1 MRGFLMF
8 VLGVL
13 MLTGCSGSGQKTII
27 IATGEKG
34 GLYHQF
40 GMLLKD
46 KLQKQGNVSVKL
58 LSTKGSSENATLIQ
72 QQKVDFSIVQAGVN
86 TFDGIEV
93 VTPLFVEPILMFATQ
108 YANVNYIADLSGKT
122 INLGVEGSGSRIT
135 GERILAHYE
144 IKSFKLDEGYFA
156 TDKRPTYDVSIAVGG
171 LLNKDIKKVVKDNL
185 LKLLPISDAKAIAL
199 KHTHLHPFVIPKGIF
214 SQNPPIPQAD
224 TTSVAST
231 AILISRPGIDEHLV
245 EVVLK
250 TIYETNLRAH
260 FPLMMTPKE
269 VREWSLFPLKP
280 ASLKF
285 LDPYSGIGVFANFAE
300 SIAAIK
306 EIIFALV
313 AMGYFA
319 WVGYRRL
326 RGKQAE
332 QELSVYKE
340 KLDLLLDETVRLE
353 RLCDAEDDPEY
364 LKSLLSQATNI
375 KLRAIEELT
384 HEQLRGDG
392 LFAIFLTQ
400 TSHLINRLEQKVYRN
415 SGT

>member
-1 MRGFLMF
+1 MRWFLMS
-8 VLGVL
+8 VLCVF
-13 MLTGCSGSGQKTII
+13 MLTGCTGSGQKNII

-40 GMLLKD
+40 GLLLKE
-46 KLQKQGNVSVKL
+46 KLQKQGNVTVKL
-58 LSTKGSSENATLIQ
+58 LNTKGSSENAALIQ
-72 QQKVDFSIVQAGVN
+72 EQQVDFSIVQAGVN

-93 VTPLFVEPILMFATQ
+93 VTPLFIEPILMFATQ
-108 YANVNYIADLSGKT
+108 TANVNYIADLSGKT
-122 INLGVEGSGSRIT
+122 INLGAEGSGSRIT

-144 IKSFKLDEGYFA
+144 ISKFKLDQGYFS
-156 TDKRPTYDVSIAVGG
+156 TDKAPTYDVSITVGG
-171 LLNKDIKKVVKDNL
+171 LLNKDIKKVVKNQQF
-185 LKLLPISDAKAIAL
+185 KLIPISDAKAIAL

-245 EVVLK
+245 EQVLK

-269 VREWSLFPLKP
+269 VKQWSLFPLKP

-306 EIIFALV
+306 EIIFAIV

-319 WVGYRRL
+319 WVGYRRVL
-326 RGKQAE
+326 TGRAE
-332 QELSVYKE
+332 AEFSVYKE

-353 RLCDAEDDPEY
+353 RLCDAEDDIEY

-400 TSHLINRLEQKVYRN
+400 TSHLINRLEKKIHRN
-415 SGT
+415 SGI